1 MSRLDRLLS
10 GAGVLGGGPERNSE
24 KKRDEY
30 DKFKHGADWHL
41 QRNYEPPETLSAK
54 PEDLPSHPEP
64 FRFVGRNG
72 TSGME

>member
-1 MSRLDRLLS
+1 MFLPPGFDRDIAIEAAALVTQAS
-10 GAGVLGGGPERNSE
+10 G
-24 KKRDEY
+24 EY

>member
-1 MSRLDRLLS
+1 MFLPPGFDRNIAIEAAALVTQAS
-10 GAGVLGGGPERNSE
+10 G
-24 KKRDEY
+24 EY